1 MLQGRG
7 LGDRVDAAAL
17 KAADPDGDGTLD
29 AKEYAGLIE
38 TRFKVADPDKDGTP
52 DE

>member
-1 MLQGRG
+1 VLQGRA

-17 KAADPDGDGTLD
+17 KAADPDGDGTD